1 MLKLKRKIFSYERG
15 RQLLLFV
22 VCLFLASFVWTIHK
36 MSGDFNHIFQY
47 KIYAKT
53 NIAGRKSVSLSENE
67 ITLRARASGFY
78 ILQQKYSKKR
88 GGLNLELNGRLFGKL
103 SDDSDIFYIATSSIR
118 EAITEG
124 LGEKI
129 VVEYVAAD
137 TIRFIFPIEM
147 SKVVPIAFRNNV
159 SYREQYMPV
168 GEVRLKPDKILISGE
183 KSILDEIDSV
193 VTKTVNLSR
202 LVSSVTDVVPI
213 EKIPGLSYSHEESYY
228 TINVERYIEESYKFP
243 VSIIN
248 VPDSVSLLTS
258 PSEVTMV
265 CRLPFKKMRAFNDGS
280 IDMVADYREMNGFS
294 SSTLKIKAI
303 GEIGEILEYKID
315 PPFVDIVVIGKNR

>member
-88 GGLNLELNGRLFGKL
+88 GVLNLELNGRLFGKL

-147 SKVVPIAFRNNV
+147 SKVVPIAFRKNI
-159 SYREQYMPV
+159 SYREQYMSV

-265 CRLPFKKMRAFNDGS
+265 CRLPFKKVRAFNDGS

-303 GEIGEILEYKID
+303 GEIGEIFEYKID

>member
-88 GGLNLELNGRLFGKL
+88 GVLNLELNGRLFGKL

-228 TINVERYIEESYKFP
+228 TINVERYIEESYKLP

-265 CRLPFKKMRAFNDGS
+265 CRLPFKKVRAFNDGS

>member
-88 GGLNLELNGRLFGKL
+88 GVLNLELNGRLFGKL

-147 SKVVPIAFRNNV
+147 SKVVPIAFRKNI
-159 SYREQYMPV
+159 SYREQYMSV

-265 CRLPFKKMRAFNDGS
+265 CRLPFKKVRAFNDGS

-294 SSTLKIKAI
+294 SSTLKIKAV
-303 GEIGEILEYKID
+303 GEIGEIFEYKID